1 MKWRLIGIGALA
13 LAVVV
18 GGVVWVQHAHV
29 VGNWLSVH
37 TGTVD
42 EPGPYYA
49 FWSGFGSDLAEFAI
63 IGTIATGVYHLFRR
77 YNCHE
82 PRCWRVG
89 NHPAAGGQFNLCYK
103 HHPDFMGR
111 HPTHE
116 LIERLHR
123 EHNERQAAIHTK
135 LAEIHQQVV
144 HDLGRGVPPAPIQDQ
159 PPAAAPDSRRA

>member
-1 MKWRLIGIGALA
+1 
-13 LAVVV
+13 
-18 GGVVWVQHAHV
+18 
-29 VGNWLSVH
+29 VH

-82 PRCWRVG
+82 PGCWRIG
-89 NHPAAGGQFNLCYK
+89 SHPAAGGQFNLCYK
-103 HHPDFMGR
+103 HHPDYMGR

-123 EHNERQAAIHTK
+123 EHQERQVAMHTK
-135 LAEIHQQVV
+135 LVEVHQHVV
-144 HDLGRGVPPAPIQDQ
+144 TDLGLGADAPSPEQPPAVPPPDAAG
-159 PPAAAPDSRRA
+159 PAAAPDDTVAAGPDSRRA